1 MTDFPKYDWNSVAL
15 GMPAIPDA
23 VIRATLD
30 AAPNTDTL
38 MSTWEAMWKQDP
50 LYDLIE
56 QQRTGFLVP
65 IRAPEKLAEII
76 GWIADHKEWV
86 DDVRPAVLEKAR
98 QSGWDRYTRKIL
110 AAVCRL

>member
-38 MSTWEAMWKQDP
+38 MSTWEAMWKQASASMGLP
-50 LYDLIE
+50 TEDLIMQNKIIRE
-56 QQRTGFLVP
+56 VLLGFF
-65 IRAPEKLAEII
+65 RAEAMRR
-76 GWIADHKEWV
+76 G
-86 DDVRPAVLEKAR
+86 LE
-98 QSGWDRYTRKIL
+98 
-110 AAVCRL
+110 